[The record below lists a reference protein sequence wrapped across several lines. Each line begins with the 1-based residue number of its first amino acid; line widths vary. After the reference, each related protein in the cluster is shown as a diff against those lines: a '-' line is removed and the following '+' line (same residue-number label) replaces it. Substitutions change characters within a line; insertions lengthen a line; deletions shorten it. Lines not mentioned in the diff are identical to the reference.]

1 MKKNIV
7 LIVLF
12 IMPLAAYMFFA
23 TGVNSFMTLP
33 TLTEKID
40 DIPNWKSISGVPVI
54 LDKKITILG
63 FSGNNVDINKGNYF
77 NLNQKIYDKN
87 FEFKDFQFVIIAP
100 IGTEEKVSKILKD
113 LSALS
118 NVSKWLFVFAPTNE
132 IQAYYNKLQLKGKLN
147 SDFSS
152 KLVYI
157 IDKKRNLRGR
167 KGMNPNDKDKP
178 EYLEGYDAS
187 SPSDLYN
194 KMTDDVKVILAEY
207 RLALKK
213 NNADRQI

>member
-7 LIVLF
+7 LITLF

-33 TLTEKID
+33 TLTESIP
-40 DIPNWKSISGVPVI
+40 DIQNWKTISGTKLT
-54 LDKKITILG
+54 LDNKITILG
-63 FSGNNVDINKGNYF
+63 FSGNDIHVNRGNYF

-87 FEFKDFQFVIIAP
+87 FEFKDFQFVMIAP
-100 IGTEEKVSKILKD
+100 IGSEDKVAKILKD

-118 NVSKWLFVFAPTNE
+118 DVSKWLFVFAPTNE
-132 IQAYYNKLQLKGKLN
+132 IQEYYNKLQLKGKLN
-147 SDFSS
+147 ADFSS
-152 KLVYI
+152 RLVYI

-167 KGMNPNDKDKP
+167 KGIDPKDKTKT
-178 EYLEGYDAS
+178 EYQEGYDAA

-194 KMTDDVKVILAEY
+194 KMADDVKVILAEY
-207 RLALKK
+207 RLALKR
-213 NNADRQI
+213 NNANRQN